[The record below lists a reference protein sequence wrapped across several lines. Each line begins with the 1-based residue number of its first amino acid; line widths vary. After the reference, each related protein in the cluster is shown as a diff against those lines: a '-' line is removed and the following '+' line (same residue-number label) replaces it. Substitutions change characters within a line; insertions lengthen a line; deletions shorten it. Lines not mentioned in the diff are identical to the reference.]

1 MTQNWDN
8 IKWIFE
14 PDGWLLRDIYIQDV
28 SLTDWEKLID
38 FLNCTYNLK
47 FGEEDSKQIDKD
59 YVVNYLTD
67 NTGEI
72 ETKKLTIDLNGIKIN
87 CYFFL
92 QDEIEFDINPTEIKQ
107 FSDFERLEEFMTEIS
122 KALRKQVTLTGEN
135 DPKFPLIKIDYEK
148 KINRILTKKEAK
160 ELLERQNS
168 ILTRLTYLKTD
179 FMQRFLP
186 TRFEKKLLKSA
197 TEVHKSTNK
206 NKNVW

>member
-28 SLTDWEKLID
+28 TLSDWEQLID

-59 YVVNYLTD
+59 YVVNYITD

-92 QDEIEFDINPTEIKQ
+92 QDEIEFDINPTEIKL
-107 FSDFERLEEFMTEIS
+107 FRDFERLEEFMTSIS
-122 KALRKQVTLTGEN
+122 KVLRRQVTLTGEN

-148 KINRILTKKEAK
+148 RIYKILTKREAK
-160 ELLERQNS
+160 GLLDRQNS
-168 ILTRLTYLKTD
+168 ILTRLTDLKTN
-179 FMQRFLP
+179 FSHRFF
-186 TRFEKKLLKSA
+186 TTKVEKKLLKSA
-197 TEVHKSTNK
+197 NEAHKSTNK